1 MAISSAASEY
11 RQRLFADD
19 PFQELAQKDPEVYEI
34 VNNFMFD
41 EVVNNDDL
49 DDRTRFM
56 CNLATLIGCQGI
68 DLFAEYVPAALK
80 AGVSPVEVKE
90 ITYQAIDY
98 LGIGRVYPFL
108 KVVNQQ
114 FAAQGIDLPLPG
126 QSTTSPEMRLAAG
139 KQCQIDIFG
148 EGVRDFKSQG
158 GAAQNINKWLVD
170 NCFGDYYTRQGL
182 NYQEREL
189 MTFCYLTA
197 QGGVEPQL
205 EGHAEANIQNG
216 NDYLFLIKVI
226 SQNLPLIGYPRSL
239 NALRC
244 ATEAKA
250 KVEEQ

>member
-68 DLFAEYVPAALK
+68 DLFSEYVPAALK

-90 ITYQAIDY
+90 LTYQAIDY
-98 LGIGRVYPFL
+98 LGMGRVYPFL

-114 FAAQGIDLPLPG
+114 LAAQGIDLPLPG
-126 QSTTSPEMRLAAG
+126 QSTTSPETRLAAG
-139 KQCQIDIFG
+139 SNAKSIFLAK
-148 EGVRDFKSQG
+148 E
-158 GAAQNINKWLVD
+158 
-170 NCFGDYYTRQGL
+170 
-182 NYQEREL
+182 
-189 MTFCYLTA
+189 
-197 QGGVEPQL
+197 
-205 EGHAEANIQNG
+205 
-216 NDYLFLIKVI
+216 
-226 SQNLPLIGYPRSL
+226 
-239 NALRC
+239 C
-244 ATEAKA
+244 ATLRVRVVLPKISTNGWLIIALGITTH
-250 KVEEQ
+250 VRV

>member
-56 CNLATLIGCQGI
+56 CNLATLIGC
-68 DLFAEYVPAALK
+68 
-80 AGVSPVEVKE
+80 
-90 ITYQAIDY
+90 
-98 LGIGRVYPFL
+98 
-108 KVVNQQ
+108 
-114 FAAQGIDLPLPG
+114 QGIDLPLPG

-189 MTFCYLTA
+189 MTFCYLAA